1 MDFIELVEKR
11 KMEVRKENLK
21 LVREEINNN
30 WVQEKIL
37 SYCKR
42 QGDCFSKAEV
52 EKQILDNDIVASF
65 FAKDPS
71 KQNIT
76 EKLVEEILKI
86 EKLPAVGKNCVR
98 FMQDGTITNKPGVDV
113 SKSAD
118 FKDGEFYYTQKYTHE
133 GGGAQDNQYND
144 VVDFLIEGSKKN
156 KVGAILDGEYWE
168 DKRNELE
175 EYFKAN
181 PNVRITSVNR
191 FRGEMS
197 ED

>member
-86 EKLPAVGKNCVR
+86 ENYPL
-98 FMQDGTITNKPGVDV
+98 
-113 SKSAD
+113 
-118 FKDGEFYYTQKYTHE
+118 
-133 GGGAQDNQYND
+133 
-144 VVDFLIEGSKKN
+144 
-156 KVGAILDGEYWE
+156 WE
-168 DKRNELE
+168 KIVFVLC
-175 EYFKAN
+175 KM
-181 PNVRITSVNR
+181 
-191 FRGEMS
+191 GQ
-197 ED
+197 

>member
-1 MDFIELVEKR
+1 MKFIELVEKR
-11 KMEVRKENLK
+11 KKEVRKENLK

-37 SYCKR
+37 SYCER
-42 QGDCFSKAEV
+42 QGDDFSKAEV

-98 FMQDGTITNKPGVDV
+98 FTQDGTITNKVGVDV

-144 VVDFLIEGSKKN
+144 VVDFLIKGSKKN

-168 DKRNELE
+168 NKRTELE
-175 EYFKAN
+175 EYFQAN
-181 PNVRITSVNR
+181 PNVRITSVDR
-191 FRGEMS
+191 FRGEMI